1 MIMRPQRSHHA
12 RACVRACV
20 RAYVP
25 RRVPAPPMTLH
36 KFQRQFGNRLKKAGD
51 LKKHFTTFDEDE
63 NGVRIRLLG
72 ATRSQAAC

>member
-1 MIMRPQRSHHA
+1 
-12 RACVRACV
+12 
-20 RAYVP
+20 
-25 RRVPAPPMTLH
+25 MTLH
-36 KFQRQFGNRLKKAGD
+36 KFQRQFGNRLQKAGD